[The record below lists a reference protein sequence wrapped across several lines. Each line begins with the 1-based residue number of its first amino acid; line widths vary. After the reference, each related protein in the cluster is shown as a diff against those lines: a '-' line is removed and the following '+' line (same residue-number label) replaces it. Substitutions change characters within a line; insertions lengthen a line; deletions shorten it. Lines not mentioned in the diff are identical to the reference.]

1 MLSRLIFQIVQLMD
15 HQESANC
22 YRLIFPFYNETL
34 AAKMTNFT
42 KDPILAH
49 HFLEQISQGLQY
61 MHQRGIIHCDLSPS
75 NILIDMGTGCMFI
88 CDFGCAHSDADLDR
102 DSSPLAEEEIGTRY
116 YKAPEHLFGSR
127 LYTPATDV
135 WSMGAIFSEILIGY
149 PLFNGES
156 DIEQI
161 GRLVF
166 RLGKPSLQVQ
176 TEEMTN
182 YPDAN
187 KLIFFD
193 DNDSDMEGYSDDE
206 SEGEFVNIRM
216 SLAALLEQENVAH
229 LDRDIITNTLTWSI
243 KERLTLPYLNTL
255 LHP

>member
-1 MLSRLIFQIVQLMD
+1 
-15 HQESANC
+15 
-22 YRLIFPFYNETL
+22 
-34 AAKMTNFT
+34 
-42 KDPILAH
+42 
-49 HFLEQISQGLQY
+49 
-61 MHQRGIIHCDLSPS
+61 
-75 NILIDMGTGCMFI
+75 
-88 CDFGCAHSDADLDR
+88 
-102 DSSPLAEEEIGTRY
+102 
-116 YKAPEHLFGSR
+116 
-127 LYTPATDV
+127 
-135 WSMGAIFSEILIGY
+135 
-149 PLFNGES
+149 
-156 DIEQI
+156 
-161 GRLVF
+161 
-166 RLGKPSLQVQ
+166 
-176 TEEMTN
+176 MTN